1 MLFVT
6 VRRAVVLLITTGIL
20 CLSTICQ
27 AAAPADQPVV
37 APPLPGDE
45 LADQPSSQ
53 ADLGPLDQFARD
65 TQLAS
70 DSPILRLARVPNM
83 FGDVFFPGG
92 QLSVVGGGTPALM
105 DIPLAGGS
113 RRYKVSENNKAVP
126 MDRYYFMYNHFHNAL
141 EADPNTAVPGLER
154 QYSIERYIVGFE
166 RRFFDGN
173 WSVEVRMPFCSEYGM
188 SVPKFDVA
196 GGDIGNLSVSLKRLL
211 AVSCTSSLVGGLAVD
226 TPTGSDVTGR
236 SITTT
241 YRVRN
246 EAVFLSP
253 YVGFLSWP
261 NGRLFYQ
268 GFLQVDVAA
277 NGSPIDYNDTTAAVT
292 GRFGKLTEQTLLHAD
307 FSTGYWLYRN
317 PCSHTITALASVVE
331 FHYTTTLEDASLVS
345 GTSTFNTFL
354 FGNLL
359 NRVDFVNLTV
369 GLYGEL
375 AGAWRLRAA
384 GVFPLQSGT
393 DRPFDSE
400 VQFSVNRQF

>member
-20 CLSTICQ
+20 CLSTICP
-27 AAAPADQPVV
+27 AAAPADQPVET
-37 APPLPGDE
+37 PPLPGDE
-45 LADQPSSQ
+45 LLDQPAAQ

-211 AVSCTSSLVGGLAVD
+211 AVSTALPAALAASVAAAKSASLLAPAISSLDSCKAFSYFMVASPLMTLRSRPSLLSTPPPDGAASFLARA
-226 TPTGSDVTGR
+226 R
-236 SITTT
+236 S
-241 YRVRN
+241 
-246 EAVFLSP
+246 F
-253 YVGFLSWP
+253 
-261 NGRLFYQ
+261 
-268 GFLQVDVAA
+268 
-277 NGSPIDYNDTTAAVT
+277 
-292 GRFGKLTEQTLLHAD
+292 
-307 FSTGYWLYRN
+307 
-317 PCSHTITALASVVE
+317 LASV
-331 FHYTTTLEDASLVS
+331 
-345 GTSTFNTFL
+345 
-354 FGNLL
+354 
-359 NRVDFVNLTV
+359 RVGSNC
-369 GLYGEL
+369 
-375 AGAWRLRAA
+375 AA
-384 GVFPLQSGT
+384 V
-393 DRPFDSE
+393 
-400 VQFSVNRQF
+400 